1 MPDERQPE
9 STSQDFM
16 QQAQEARPSI
26 VREFFDF
33 LMHNKKWWML
43 PIIIVLAL
51 LGVLIFIGGSGG
63 GIFVYTLF

>member
-1 MPDERQPE
+1 MTEQPQTKGPE
-9 STSQDFM
+9 NDFI

-26 VREFFDF
+26 FLEFLDF
-33 LMHNKKWWML
+33 LWHNKKWWLL
-43 PIIIVLAL
+43 PILIVLAL